1 MAIGVA
7 SAWKGDA
14 WGAAT
19 EVTDIA
25 AVGDPPSECV
35 GEHKNA
41 SFRGDDA
48 AMGEMLGRRSTL
60 ADALLVMGLSR
71 FILRVRF
78 VKKRSGS
85 GTIHTPLIG
94 EAMQLAVG
102 DAWGEGHTSIG
113 LMGHEPTEPV
123 GL

>member
-1 MAIGVA
+1 MGIGVA
-7 SAWKGDA
+7 FVKKVDA
-14 WGAAT
+14 SGAT
-19 EVTDIA
+19 PEVTDIA
-25 AVGDPPSECV
+25 PTGDPPSECV

-41 SFRGDDA
+41 SFRGDGA
-48 AMGEMLGRRSTL
+48 AMGEMLGRPTL
-60 ADALLVMGLSR
+60 ADALLVTELSR
-71 FILRVRF
+71 VMLRVRF
-78 VKKRSGS
+78 PKKRYCS
-85 GTIHTPLIG
+85 GTMNTPLIG